1 MKGKQT
7 LILSIVTVVAALG
20 FLIYTGLS
28 DNMVYYYHVDEYMPK
43 ATSLGDERV
52 KVNGKVSDGTIEKN
66 QLDYQFVIHG
76 SSGSN
81 LLRVAYHGVV
91 PDTFKNGSDVVVEG
105 TYNRNSH
112 MFQATTL
119 MAKCPTKYE
128 PQLKK
133 EVLGTHAKSQKS

>member
-1 MKGKQT
+1 MKGKET
-7 LILSIVTVVAALG
+7 LILSIVIVVSALG

-28 DNMVYYYHVDEYMPK
+28 DNMVYYYHVDEYMTK
-43 ATSLGDERV
+43 AISLGDERV

-76 SSGSN
+76 SARN
-81 LLRVAYHGVV
+81 RLHVAYHGVV

-105 TYNRNSH
+105 TYDRNSH
-112 MFQATTL
+112 VFQATTL

-133 EVLGTHAKSQKS
+133 EVLGTRAKSQKS